1 MTNNIVR
8 KSINFDPKHEFN
20 FRKSANVM
28 NMPILLNCIDTGLFF
43 HVAVCKR
50 AVCKYEIIA
59 RSYFIY
65 FYLSWCTKNFL
76 YLLIIAKG

>member
-43 HVAVCKR
+43 MWLFVKEPFVNMKSLLDPTASISTFHG
-50 AVCKYEIIA
+50 A
-59 RSYFIY
+59 RRTFYIY
-65 FYLSWCTKNFL
+65 S
-76 YLLIIAKG
+76 

>member
-59 RSYFIY
+59 RSYCNSD
-65 FYLSWCTKNFL
+65 LEGTKNFL

>member
-43 HVAVCKR
+43 MWLFVKEPFVNMKSLLDPTASNSDL
-50 AVCKYEIIA
+50 EG
-59 RSYFIY
+59 
-65 FYLSWCTKNFL
+65 TKNFL